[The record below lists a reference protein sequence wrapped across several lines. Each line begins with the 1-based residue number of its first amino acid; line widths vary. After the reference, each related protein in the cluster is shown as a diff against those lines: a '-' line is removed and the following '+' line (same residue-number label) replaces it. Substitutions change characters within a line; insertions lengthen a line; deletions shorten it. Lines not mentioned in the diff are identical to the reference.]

1 MSSIVTDRLVARC
14 LQKVAIMKIKLAIL
28 DREPDFLER
37 LASAFNARYWDKLE
51 IYSFTQLD
59 TALSELSEARID
71 VFLADESFEID
82 LDKIPTRCGFA
93 YFVENPQIAS
103 LRDQPAISKYQKAD
117 SIYKQ
122 ILSIYAEKSSDITG
136 FKSDG
141 TPSALISVFASP
153 AGGVGSS
160 TLSAAYAL
168 TLARAG
174 RRVLYMNLELFGR
187 SDVFFT
193 GAGQETLSDVI
204 FVLKSQ
210 KLNLS
215 VKLESA
221 VRESADGV
229 FFFESPPIALDVQEL
244 TQDDLERLLRELRAR
259 DRYDHIVLDMDF
271 ALDGRMLHALKEAY
285 AIVLVSDGMAI
296 ANTKLVRAYEALR
309 MIDQQRDLRILSK
322 LYLVYNK
329 FSNKVSQAVEGIELR
344 LLGGAPRYAH
354 ASQREV
360 VEQLV
365 SMNIFRQ
372 ILR

>member
-1 MSSIVTDRLVARC
+1 MRRR
-14 LQKVAIMKIKLAIL
+14 QKGTIMKIKLAIL
-28 DREPDFLER
+28 DRDPGYLER
-37 LASAFNARYWDKLE
+37 FASAFNAYYWDKLE

-59 TALSELSEARID
+59 KALSELKEARID
-71 VFLADESFEID
+71 VFLADEFFEID
-82 LDKIPTRCGFA
+82 LDKIPERCGFA
-93 YFVENPQIAS
+93 YFVDDPLVAS
-103 LRDQPAISKYQKAD
+103 LRDQPAISKFQKAD
-117 SIYKQ
+117 NIYKQ
-122 ILSIYAEKSSDITG
+122 ILSVYAEKSSDITG

-141 TPSALISVFASP
+141 TSSALISVFASP

-160 TLSAAYAL
+160 TMAAAYAL

-174 RRVLYMNLELFGR
+174 HRVLYMNLELFGR

-193 GAGQETLSDVI
+193 GQGQETLSDVL
-204 FVLKSQ
+204 FVLKSG
-210 KLNLS
+210 KLNLPM
-215 VKLESA
+215 KLESA

-244 TQDDLERLLRELRAR
+244 TEEDLKRLLKELRIGGH
-259 DRYDHIVLDMDF
+259 YDHIVLDMDF
-271 ALDGRMLHALKEAY
+271 ALDGRMLHAFREAY

-296 ANTKLVRAYEALR
+296 ANTKMVRAFEALR
-309 MIDQQRDLRILSK
+309 MIDEHRDLRILSK

-329 FSNKVSQAVEGIELR
+329 FSNKVSQAVEGIDLR

-354 ASQREV
+354 ATQREV

-365 SMNIFRQ
+365 SMNLFQQ

>member
-1 MSSIVTDRLVARC
+1 
-14 LQKVAIMKIKLAIL
+14 MKIKLAIL
-28 DREPDFLER
+28 DREPDYLER
-37 LASAFNARYWDKLE
+37 LASAFSARYWDKLE
-51 IYSFTQLD
+51 LYSFTQID
-59 TALSELSEARID
+59 TALNELKESRID

-82 LDKIPTRCGFA
+82 LAKVPPRCGFA

-103 LRDQPAISKYQKAD
+103 LRDQPAISKFQKAD

-122 ILSIYAEKSSDITG
+122 ILGIYAEKSSDITG

-141 TPSALISVFASP
+141 TSSALISVFASP

-160 TLSAAYAL
+160 TMAVAYAL

-187 SDVFFT
+187 ADVFFT
-193 GAGQETLSDVI
+193 GPGQETLSDVL
-204 FVLKSQ
+204 FVLKSA

-215 VKLESA
+215 MKLESA
-221 VRESADGV
+221 VRESTDGV
-229 FFFESPPIALDVQEL
+229 FFFESPPIALDLQEL
-244 TQDDLERLLRELRAR
+244 TEEDLKRLLDELRAGGH
-259 DRYDHIVLDMDF
+259 YDHIVLDMDF
-271 ALDGRMLHALKEAY
+271 ALDGRMLHAFKEAY

-296 ANTKLVRAYEALR
+296 ANTKMVRAYEALQ
-309 MIDQQRDLRILSK
+309 MIDRLRDLRILSK
-322 LYLVYNK
+322 LYLLYNK

-344 LLGGAPRYAH
+344 PLGGAPRYAH
-354 ASQREV
+354 ASEREV

-365 SMNIFRQ
+365 SMNLFQQ

>member
-1 MSSIVTDRLVARC
+1 
-14 LQKVAIMKIKLAIL
+14 MKIKLAIL

-37 LASAFNARYWDKLE
+37 LASAFNVRYWDKLE

-59 TALSELSEARID
+59 TALSELEEARID

-82 LDKIPTRCGFA
+82 LDKVPRRCGFA
-93 YFVENPQIAS
+93 YFVANPRIAS
-103 LRDQPAISKYQKAD
+103 LRDQPAISKFQKAD

-122 ILSIYAEKSSDITG
+122 ILSVYAEKTSDITG

-141 TPSALISVFASP
+141 TSSALISVFASP

-160 TLSAAYAL
+160 TMAAAYAL

-174 RRVLYMNLELFGR
+174 RRVLYMNLELFGKTGF
-187 SDVFFT
+187 FFT
-193 GAGQETLSDVI
+193 GPGQETLSDVL
-204 FVLKSQ
+204 FVLKSA
-210 KLNLS
+210 KLNLPM
-215 VKLESA
+215 KLESA

-244 TQDDLERLLRELRAR
+244 TEEDLKRLLRDLRAGGL
-259 DRYDHIVLDMDF
+259 YDHIVLDMDF
-271 ALDGRMLHALKEAY
+271 ALDGRMLHAFKEAY

-296 ANTKLVRAYEALR
+296 ANTKLIRAYEALQT
-309 MIDQQRDLRILSK
+309 IDRLRDLRILSK

-344 LLGGAPRYAH
+344 MLGGAPRYAH
-354 ASQREV
+354 ATQREV

-365 SMNIFRQ
+365 SMNLFRQ